1 MIWYLI
7 WAMFLILVH
16 LLHCKGQSLTMY
28 VPERGNPHLCIV
40 VLYVREG
47 SEREQCHLLGSPP
60 PFSYFPCFSQVN
72 WALSCAA
79 VAQIHRLLGWCMF
92 LGSMGPS
99 SRLSCEAG
107 SFLPLPPQPPQV
119 FSVRGFEAL
128 FPCAGTLGCV
138 VCLAPQLFLPA
149 YPHTNVGPPVLP
161 AAASH
166 THHLAGCP
174 LHPSCASPLLPQVWV
189 NVPSLTLWL
198 SDFHTVQFSGRSGCF
213 FLFKLVVILPLVG
226 QGSEA
231 YLPTPPSCPEVQ
243 NIIFY
248 LIYVSFPQ

>member
-1 MIWYLI
+1 MCQSGATHISALWCCMWGRGQKGNNATCLAHHPLSVTSLAFHKWI
-7 WAMFLILVH
+7 EPFHVLQWHRFTGCWAGVCSWAPWAPLADSPV
-16 LLHCKGQSLTMY
+16 T
-28 VPERGNPHLCIV
+28 PA
-40 VLYVREG
+40 
-47 SEREQCHLLGSPP
+47 GSPITTTP
-60 PFSYFPCFSQVN
+60 RDFYSQRF
-72 WALSCAA
+72 W
-79 VAQIHRLLGWCMF
+79 
-92 LGSMGPS
+92 
-99 SRLSCEAG
+99 
-107 SFLPLPPQPPQV
+107 SFLVP
-119 FSVRGFEAL
+119 G
-128 FPCAGTLGCV
+128 GTLGCEEQ
-138 VCLAPQLFLPA
+138 LTPQLFLPA

-161 AAASH
+161 TAASH

-198 SDFHTVQFSGRSGCF
+198 SDFHTVQFSGSSGCF